1 MAFINWNDKLS
12 VQVAAMDQQH
22 QQLVGLVNKL
32 HDVMMS
38 GRTRD
43 HVGPILTELVS
54 YTKKHFVAEEGFMLA
69 IKYPGYDAH
78 KKLHDDLTKKV
89 VEFQQRLEKGELVTP
104 NTLLNFLHLWLVNH
118 IQEEDSAYGKFATKN
133 QSAVKV

>member
-12 VQVAAMDQQH
+12 VQVSAMDQQH

-32 HDVMMS
+32 HEAMTIGQAKDQINS
-38 GRTRD
+38 
-43 HVGPILTELVS
+43 ILCDLVS
-54 YTKKHFVAEEGFMLA
+54 YTKRHFAAEESFMLE
-69 IKYPGYDAH
+69 IKFPGYDAH
-78 KKLHDDLTKKV
+78 KKLHGDLTARV
-89 VEFQQRLEKGELVTP
+89 EEFQQRLEKGELVTS

-133 QSAVKV
+133 QCAVKV